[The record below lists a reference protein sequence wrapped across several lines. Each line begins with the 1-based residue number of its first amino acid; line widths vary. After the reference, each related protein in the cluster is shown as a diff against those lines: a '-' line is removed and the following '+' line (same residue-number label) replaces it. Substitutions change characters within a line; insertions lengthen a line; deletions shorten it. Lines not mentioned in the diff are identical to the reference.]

1 LFRTDGVVVGHWGL
15 RDDARVTVHAFVDE
29 SQRSRRYL
37 VAAAIVRPARLDP
50 VRRTMRSLLL
60 PGQRELHFHN
70 EKEAR
75 QRTLA
80 DAIARLPVE
89 VSIYTKSSVTRND
102 EPAREACVRR
112 LAEDLADRQAH
123 RLVIDS
129 RQERDKLDK
138 RAIRAVLLQHPH
150 GADLVYEHVE
160 SAQECLLWIADAVG
174 WCYGAGAH
182 WRRRVDP
189 VITNVANLD

>member
-1 LFRTDGVVVGHWGL
+1 
-15 RDDARVTVHAFVDE
+15 VTVHAFVDE
-29 SQRSRRYL
+29 SKRSQRYL
-37 VAAAIVRPARLDP
+37 MAVAIVRPARLDLL
-50 VRRTMRSLLL
+50 RRAMRTLLL

-70 EKEAR
+70 EKETR

-89 VSIYTKSSVTRND
+89 VSIYTTSSATRND
-102 EPAREACVRR
+102 EPAREACVRQ

-138 RAIRAVLLQHPH
+138 RTIRTVLLHHAH

-160 SAQECLLWIADAVG
+160 SPQECLLWIADAVA
-174 WCYGAGAH
+174 WCYGAGGH

-189 VITNVANLD
+189 VITNVTSLD